1 MSQDAKS
8 QERLPKGANETVQS
22 EDLDF
27 IADCKAAFL
36 EERMPYAN
44 LLLLVV
50 IGIVAAF
57 IVWAYQ
63 SQVSELTRGQGKVI
77 PSGSTQIVQSLE
89 GGIVDELLTQ
99 EGQYVESGSTLAKL
113 NDTILQTSYRE
124 SLVERD
130 NLVAKIARLD
140 AESSGLAGIRFPE
153 ALIESC
159 PELVASE
166 QLLFDTRRE
175 KITSSQSRLR
185 KSLDLKRKELDI
197 TRPLAESGVV
207 SQVELL
213 RLETMVN
220 DLEGQIEKEK
230 SEYLNE
236 VVSQNNEY
244 KTSLSQIEQTILAYE
259 DKIARV
265 NIKAPVSGIVN
276 KVHIKTLGGVLQP
289 GAPIVEIVP
298 AEDTLLIEA
307 KISPSDIAFV
317 KLDQEATVKL
327 TAYDYSIYGGLEGF
341 VERISADTF
350 LNEEDGQSYYHILIR
365 TGERSLKTTDQTFE
379 TLPGMIAQV
388 DIKTGKKSILDYML
402 KPLLRA
408 KMNAFTER

>member
-130 NLVAKIARLD
+130 YLVAKIARLD

-350 LNEEDGQSYYHILIR
+350 LNEEDGHSYYHILIR

>member
-1 MSQDAKS
+1 MSQNSNCQD
-8 QERLPKGANETVQS
+8 RLPKGANETVQT

-44 LLLLVV
+44 LLLFLVV
-50 IGIVAAF
+50 GIVSAF
-57 IVWAYQ
+57 IIWAYQ
-63 SQVSELTRGQGKVI
+63 SQVSELTRAQGKVI
-77 PSGSTQIVQSLE
+77 PSSSTQIVQSLE
-89 GGIVDELLTQ
+89 GGIVDELLTR
-99 EGQYVESGSTLAKL
+99 EGQFVAQGATLAKL
-113 NDTILQTSYRE
+113 DDTILQTSYRE
-124 SLVERD
+124 SLVKRD
-130 NLVAKIARLD
+130 NLIAKIARLD
-140 AESSGLAGIRFPE
+140 AESRGSGSIRFPVY
-153 ALIESC
+153 LIESS
-159 PELVASE
+159 PELVSSE

-175 KITSSQSRLR
+175 KIISSQSRLS
-185 KSLDLKRKELDI
+185 KSLALKEKELGI
-197 TRPLAESGVV
+197 TRPLADSGVV

-244 KTSLSQIEQTILAYE
+244 KTSLSQIQQTILAFE
-259 DKIARV
+259 EKIYRSS
-265 NIKAPVSGIVN
+265 IKAPVSGIVN

-298 AEDTLLIEA
+298 AEDRLLVEA
-307 KISPSDIAFV
+307 RISPSEIAFIS
-317 KLDQEATVKL
+317 LGQEATVKL
-327 TAYDYSIYGGLEGF
+327 TAYDYSIYGGLEGV
-341 VERISADTF
+341 VEQISADTF

-379 TLPGMIAQV
+379 ILPGMISQV
-388 DIKTGKKSILDYML
+388 DIKTGKKSILDYIL

>member
-50 IGIVAAF
+50 IGIVTAF
-57 IVWAYQ
+57 LVWAYQ

-77 PSGSTQIVQSLE
+77 SSGSTQIVQSLE

-99 EGQYVESGSTLAKL
+99 EGQYVERGATLAKL

-140 AESSGLAGIRFPE
+140 AESSGLAGISFPE
-153 ALIESC
+153 TLIESC

-175 KITSSQSRLR
+175 KIASSQSRLR

-244 KTSLSQIEQTILAYE
+244 KTSLSQIKQTILAYE
-259 DKIARV
+259 DKIARA
-265 NIKAPVSGIVN
+265 NIKAPVSGVVN

-298 AEDTLLIEA
+298 AEDTLLVEA

-327 TAYDYSIYGGLEGF
+327 TAYDYSIYGGLEGI

-379 TLPGMIAQV
+379 ILPGMIAQV

>member
-130 NLVAKIARLD
+130 YLVAKIARLD

-220 DLEGQIEKEK
+220 DLEGQIEREK

-365 TGERSLKTTDQTFE
+365 TGERSLKTTDQTFA

>member
-1 MSQDAKS
+1 MSQKYNS
-8 QERLPKGANETVQS
+8 QDRLPKGANETVQT

-36 EERMPYAN
+36 EERMPCAN

-50 IGIVAAF
+50 IGIVSAF

-99 EGQYVESGSTLAKL
+99 EGQFIEKGSTLAKL
-113 NDTILQTSYRE
+113 DDTILQTFYRE

-130 NLVAKIARLD
+130 NLMAKIARLD
-140 AESSGLAGIRFPE
+140 AESQGLESIRFPE
-153 ALIESC
+153 TLIESC
-159 PELVASE
+159 PEIVSSE

-175 KITSSQSRLR
+175 KINSSQSRLN
-185 KSLDLKRKELDI
+185 KILALKKKELDI

-220 DLEGQIEKEK
+220 DLEGQIEKER

-244 KTSLSQIEQTILAYE
+244 KTSLSQIQQTVLAYE
-259 DKIARV
+259 DKIERAS
-265 NIKAPVSGIVN
+265 IKAPLSGIVN

-289 GAPIVEIVP
+289 GAPIMEIVP
-298 AEDTLLIEA
+298 AEDTLLVEA
-307 KISPSDIAFV
+307 KISPSDIAFI
-317 KLDQEATVKL
+317 KLGQEATVKL
-327 TAYDYSIYGGLEGF
+327 TAYDYSIYGGLEGV
-341 VERISADTF
+341 VEQISADTF
-350 LNEEDGQSYYHILIR
+350 LNEEDGQSYYHILVR
-365 TGERSLKTTDQTFE
+365 TGERSLKTTDQTFDI
-379 TLPGMIAQV
+379 LPGMIAQV

>member
-140 AESSGLAGIRFPE
+140 AESSGLAGIRFPA

-244 KTSLSQIEQTILAYE
+244 KTNLSQIEQTILAYE